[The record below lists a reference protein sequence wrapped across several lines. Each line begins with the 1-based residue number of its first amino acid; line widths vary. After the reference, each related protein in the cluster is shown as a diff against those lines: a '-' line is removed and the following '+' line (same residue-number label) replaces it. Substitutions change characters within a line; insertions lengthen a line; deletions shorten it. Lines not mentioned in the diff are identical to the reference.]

1 MGLITGLVLLALG
14 ALAASSAIVANRPDA
29 QKYIEMLRPYQGWMG
44 FVATLWGIW
53 TIISSLLNL
62 SWLTSVPLWWITYAL
77 AGVLLAGLGFL
88 SGYPL
93 LSQYL
98 LSKNAEAQRQGAAAL
113 AKLTPYQIN
122 LGYAGIALAVWLFVA
137 RIIWGVG

>member
-14 ALAASSAIVANRPDA
+14 VLAASSAIVANKPDA
-29 QKYIEMLRPYQGWMG
+29 EKYIEMMRPYQGWVG
-44 FVATLWGIW
+44 FVACIWGIL
-53 TIISSLLNL
+53 TIISSILNL
-62 SWLTSVPLWWITYAL
+62 SWLASVPLWWITYAL

-98 LSKNAEAQRQGAAAL
+98 LSKNAEAQRQGEAAL

-122 LGYAGIALAVWLFVA
+122 LAYAGIALAIWLFVA
-137 RIIWGVG
+137 RVIWSVG

>member
-14 ALAASSAIVANRPDA
+14 ALAASSAIVAKKPDA
-29 QKYIEMLRPYQGWMG
+29 GKYIEMLRPYQGWVG
-44 FVATLWGIW
+44 FVACIWGVW

-62 SWLTSVPLWWITYAL
+62 GWLSIVPFWWLTYAV

-93 LSQYL
+93 LSQYI
-98 LSKNAEAQRQGAAAL
+98 LSKNPEAQKQGAAAL

-122 LGYAGIALAVWLFVA
+122 LGYAGIAFAIWTVMA
-137 RIIWGVG
+137 RFIWGYG

>member
-14 ALAASSAIVANRPDA
+14 VLAASSAIVANRPDA

>member
-29 QKYIEMLRPYQGWMG
+29 AKYIEMLRPYQGWMG
-44 FVATLWGIW
+44 LVATLWGIW

>member
-14 ALAASSAIVANRPDA
+14 VLAASSVIVANKPDA
-29 QKYIEMLRPYQGWMG
+29 EKYIEMLRPYQGWVG
-44 FVATLWGIW
+44 FVACLWGVW
-53 TIISSLLNL
+53 TIIVSILNL
-62 SWLTSVPLWWITYAL
+62 NWLTFVPLWWISYAL

-98 LSKNAEAQRQGAAAL
+98 LSKNAEAQRQGEAAL
-113 AKLTPYQIN
+113 ARLTPYQIN
-122 LGYAGIALAVWLFVA
+122 LGYAGIALGIWLFVA
-137 RIIWGVG
+137 RFIWAVG